1 MPVNTKKVTLPDAI
15 KRRSKDVKEIT
26 LSEPTVPA
34 LTGLEITGVIR
45 GDTAQLVILLPR
57 ISELTEAEAKSL
69 SFKNIAK
76 LSMSVT
82 NFLSS

>member
-1 MPVNTKKVTLPDAI
+1 MVAITKKVTLPTAI
-15 KRRSKDVKEIT
+15 KRRNKDVKEIT
-26 LSEPTVPA
+26 LSEPTITA

-45 GDTAQLVILLPR
+45 GDTAQLVTLLPR
-57 ISELTEAEAKSL
+57 ISDLTESEARNL

-82 NFLSS
+82 SFLSS